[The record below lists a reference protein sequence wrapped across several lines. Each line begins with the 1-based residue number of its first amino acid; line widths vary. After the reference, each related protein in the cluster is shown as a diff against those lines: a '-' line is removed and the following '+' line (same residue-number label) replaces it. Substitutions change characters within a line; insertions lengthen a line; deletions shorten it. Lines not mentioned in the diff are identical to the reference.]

1 VLARNHSSVD
11 VAKDGSVA
19 ALVPARRAM
28 TWQTTNGSG
37 TPVVRERYWLTFQ
50 PGEVRVCNSCHGVNT
65 KDQLGRAAPQNSPEA
80 LRVLLRAW
88 KAEQGDPAKRRA
100 VRK

>member
-1 VLARNHSSVD
+1 VLAREPSTVT
-11 VAKDGSVA
+11 VAADGSVA

-28 TWQTTNGSG
+28 SWQLTDPGG

-65 KDQLGRAAPQNSPEA
+65 HDQLGAPAPQNAPEA
-80 LRVLLRAW
+80 LRALLKSW
-88 KAEQGDPAKRRA
+88 KAEQTPRRRA